1 MLSYAADEVAEGR
14 VSCERRLS
22 PLHANKHAHHTHNI
36 SLLLTHASPHGAP
49 HSSHQPTP
57 CPSSFSCNACSIRLQ
72 VLHWHVYA
80 SPHKL
85 ITKSAVLDLSP
96 TLPLLHL
103 HLSPPPPRHVT
114 SLRHL
119 PRVLRLNTHL
129 QLAAGLTAAAASAAA
144 AAAAAT
150 VVST

>member
-1 MLSYAADEVAEGR
+1 LLSYAADEVAEGR
-14 VSCERRLS
+14 VSCERRLL
-22 PLHANKHAHHTHNI
+22 PLHANTRTHTHNV
-36 SLLLTHASPHGAP
+36 SLLLTHASPHD
-49 HSSHQPTP
+49 SSHQPTP

-72 VLHWHVYA
+72 VSHWHAYA

-85 ITKSAVLDLSP
+85 ITKSAVLVLSP

-119 PRVLRLNTHL
+119 PRVLCLNTHL

-144 AAAAAT
+144 AAAAAAAT